1 MKVCHVR
8 SSLWCVPFSVPLFIH
23 FLTMYYLSQAPFAHP
38 VSFVF
43 VIGSGFVSC
52 NKLSHDVRQNI
63 VVTSPGHACPFL
75 TTVHAHVDGFFT
87 QRRIDRG
94 GYFCTHTEC
103 RLVRVKTRNEGGVGC
118 VVMWFG

>member
-1 MKVCHVR
+1 VCHVR

-63 VVTSPGHACPFL
+63 VVTSPGHACPL
-75 TTVHAHVDGFFT
+75 IYNCV
-87 QRRIDRG
+87 
-94 GYFCTHTEC
+94 
-103 RLVRVKTRNEGGVGC
+103 GGVGVRR
-118 VVMWFG
+118 VVFERQEGQGYGTKNRQTKPSA